1 MLDPNFRASLA
12 VVVVSLS
19 LSLGLAG
26 AGTAGAEEVQVS
38 LNEALTLAATQN
50 RGLQAA
56 RERALAAHSR
66 AEQTNRLLWPRV
78 NFNTDWSRT
87 DNAAMVFMGRLT
99 SGVIEERD
107 FAPALLND
115 PRSRSQLATR
125 LSIEAPLDPFGRLR
139 PIREASQ
146 ALAMS
151 ADAGSREHA
160 LDLRQ
165 RVTEVYAL
173 AAVSRE
179 RFSVVKKAL
188 EAARAREAEME
199 ALVAE
204 GAALRAD
211 LLRVKAR
218 RREREA
224 ELAGLAAER
233 AGALALLNEMLG
245 SPADT
250 TYVTLELPMVAAGP
264 IEDDILLVA
273 RALSN
278 RPGLEALKL
287 QAEAANH
294 AADADR
300 KSRLPEIGVFA
311 QLTDDRGGFSA
322 GSQSYAVG
330 GFFRVSLFDPTRNAR
345 QAEALINARASEL
358 DHRAQADSVRRSV
371 LQAREQVRART
382 AAMEAARGGAEEGQE
397 ALRVVQERRR
407 EGLAT
412 LTDELETE
420 ATALGAHLREL
431 AARVELAVAEATLAR
446 VTGETK

>member
-1 MLDPNFRASLA
+1 MPNPLSPASLTPL
-12 VVVVSLS
+12 V
-19 LSLGLAG
+19 LSLGLAFSG
-26 AGTAGAEEVQVS
+26 AAVAEEVRVS
-38 LNEALTLAATQN
+38 LTEALSIAATGN
-50 RGLQAA
+50 SSLRAV
-56 RERALAAHSR
+56 RERALAAHAR
-66 AEQTNRLLWPRV
+66 ADQTDRLLWPRV
-78 NFNTDWSRT
+78 NFNSDWSRT
-87 DNAAMVFMGRLT
+87 NNAAMVFMGRLT

-125 LSIEAPLDPFGRLR
+125 LSIEAPIDPFGRLR

-146 ALAMS
+146 AMAKS
-151 ADAGSREHA
+151 VDAASREHA
-160 LDLRQ
+160 LELRQ

-173 AAVSRE
+173 AAVSQE
-179 RFSVVKKAL
+179 RSAVVEAAL
-188 EAARAREAEME
+188 AAARARETEIE
-199 ALVAE
+199 ALVSE

-224 ELAGLAAER
+224 ELASLAAER
-233 AGALALLNEMLG
+233 AGSLAILNEMLG

-250 TYVTLELPMVAAGP
+250 TYVTGDLPSAASGP
-264 IEDDILLVA
+264 IEDENVLIA

-287 QAEAANH
+287 QAEAATH
-294 AADADR
+294 KADADR
-300 KSRLPEIGVFA
+300 KSRLPEMGVFA
-311 QLTDDRGGFSA
+311 QLTDDRGGFSE

-330 GFFRVSLFDPTRNAR
+330 GFFRVSLFDPARNAR

-358 DHRAQADSVRRSV
+358 DHRAQADNVRRSV
-371 LQAREQVRART
+371 RQAREQVRARI

-420 ATALGAHLREL
+420 AAVLGAHLREL
-431 AARVELAVAEATLAR
+431 AARVELAVAEAALAR